1 MHCTSCNKLPCRQ
14 QGCLE
19 QDDLLRPYSSLDYA
33 WDEPALAHKLVLEQ
47 PGGRKL
53 GVYDLDRVGN
63 RPAVI
68 VPATSQRAE
77 QRIRVRVQSDGPR
90 RVLELV
96 DQLVSLQ
103 LL

>member
-1 MHCTSCNKLPCRQ
+1 MSCHVLFCRQ

-33 WDEPALAHKLVLEQ
+33 WDEPALTHRLVLEQ

-63 RPAVI
+63 RPAVV

-96 DQLVSLQ
+96 DQLVSF
-103 LL
+103 LLPR